1 MTLKDKIR
9 DVPNFPENGIIFRDI
24 TTLLKDGNAFAEAV
38 DEIKR
43 RILEQDLDFDLIV
56 GPESRGF
63 IVGTPLAYA
72 LKKGFIPLRKPGKLP
87 CKTISHSYNLE
98 YGSDSLEIHVDA
110 IKPKEKVI
118 IVDDLMATGGTF
130 LSAVD
135 LVERLGGE
143 VVAIIALIELVDL
156 KGREKLKGYN
166 IITLLQ
172 Y

>member
-1 MTLKDKIR
+1 MNFKDKIR
-9 DVPNFPENGIIFRDI
+9 DVPDFPEKGIMFRDI
-24 TTLLKDGNAFAEAV
+24 TTLLKDGHAFSKAV
-38 DEIKR
+38 DEIKDT
-43 RILEQDLDFDLIV
+43 IIDQELQFDLIV

-72 LKKGFIPLRKPGKLP
+72 MKKGFVPLRKPGKLP
-87 CKTISHSYNLE
+87 CETISQGYALE

-130 LSAVD
+130 LSAVK
-135 LVERLGGE
+135 LVEKLGGE

-156 KGREKLKGYN
+156 KGRDKLKGYN
-166 IITLLQ
+166 IITLLK

>member
-1 MTLKDKIR
+1 MNFKDKIR
-9 DVPNFPENGIIFRDI
+9 DVPDFPEKGIMFRDI
-24 TTLLKDGNAFAEAV
+24 TTLLKDGHAFSKAV
-38 DEIKR
+38 DEIKDT
-43 RILEQDLDFDLIV
+43 IIDQELQFDLIV

-72 LKKGFIPLRKPGKLP
+72 MKKGFVPLRKPGKLP
-87 CKTISHSYNLE
+87 CETISQGYALE

-130 LSAVD
+130 LSAVK
-135 LVERLGGE
+135 LVEKLGGE

-156 KGREKLKGYN
+156 KTRDKLKGYN
-166 IITLLQ
+166 IITLLK

>member
-1 MTLKDKIR
+1 MNLKDKIR
-9 DVPNFPENGIIFRDI
+9 DVPDFPEKGIMFRDI
-24 TTLLKDGNAFAEAV
+24 TTLLKDGQAFSQAV
-38 DEIKR
+38 DEIKGT
-43 RILEQDLDFDLIV
+43 IIDQNLEFDLIV

-72 LKKGFIPLRKPGKLP
+72 MKKGFVPLRKPGKLP
-87 CKTISHSYNLE
+87 CETISQGYALE

-130 LSAVD
+130 LSAVK
-135 LVERLGGE
+135 LVEKLGGE
-143 VVAIIALIELVDL
+143 VIAIIALIELVDL
-156 KGREKLKGYN
+156 KVRDKLKGYN
-166 IITLLQ
+166 IITLLK

>member
-1 MTLKDKIR
+1 MNLKDKIR
-9 DVPNFPENGIIFRDI
+9 DVPDFPEQGIMFRDI
-24 TTLLKDGNAFAEAV
+24 TTLLKDGKAFSQAV
-38 DEIKR
+38 DEIKGT
-43 RILEQDLDFDLIV
+43 IIDQNLEFDMIV

-72 LKKGFIPLRKPGKLP
+72 MKKGFIPLRKPGKLP
-87 CKTISHSYNLE
+87 CETISQGYALE

-130 LSAVD
+130 LSAVK
-135 LVERLGGE
+135 LVEKLGGE

-156 KGREKLKGYN
+156 KGRDKLKGYN
-166 IITLLQ
+166 IITLLK

>member
-118 IVDDLMATGGTF
+118 IGDDLMATGGTF

>member
-1 MTLKDKIR
+1 MNLKDKIR

-72 LKKGFIPLRKPGKLP
+72 LKKGFVPLRKPGKLP
-87 CKTISHSYNLE
+87 CETISHSYNLE